1 MTYLVQKGADV
12 GHILAGNISV
22 MHISAEHGLIAAV
35 TALVETEMGRKCCGI
50 STNEGNLPVHLAAM
64 AGHRRIVEIL
74 LPHSIGVKTDEDR
87 SVYTSTTSVDEV
99 MIDGADRMRIWN
111 ERAEDDRVKT
121 KALLDSQ
128 CRASSSA
135 STFEVESTSPALSSE
150 AEVESGNFPTG
161 FISLFS
167 QIGT

>member
-1 MTYLVQKGADV
+1 MQQGADV

-50 STNEGNLPVHLAAM
+50 KTNEGNLPVHLAAM
-64 AGHRRIVEIL
+64 AGHRRIVGIL
-74 LPHSIGVKTDEDR
+74 LPHTLGIKVDAAG

-111 ERAEDDRVKT
+111 ERAEDERLKA
-121 KALLDSQ
+121 KALIDLQ
-128 CRASSSA
+128 CGGSSPA
-135 STFEVESTSPALSSE
+135 STFQVESTSPAVSPE
-150 AEVESGNFPTG
+150 AEVESGNLSLKSLFG
-161 FISLFS
+161 FISC
-167 QIGT
+167 